1 MKIGISLSGGG
12 ARGIAHLG
20 ILQALGEIGVKIDK
34 IVGVSSGSI
43 VGAFFA
49 SGYTPK
55 EILDFIKKSKF
66 LWSMRPTFW
75 KPGLLDMKGLEK
87 LFLKYLP
94 DDNFEKL
101 NIPLIISTTNLNT
114 GEETQFSE
122 GNLIQPILASC
133 AMPFIF
139 SPIEYQ
145 NKTFIDGGISNNMPT
160 KPLEDCDIII
170 GSYSNPYNP
179 EDSLKS
185 SKSVLERSILLL
197 VKKSVQAELDNCDIL
212 LSPLALSKFSA
223 LQFKKADEFYKIGY
237 EDTIQKAKEIENTLS
252 QKTLTN

>member
-20 ILQALGEIGVKIDK
+20 ILQALQEIGVKIDK
-34 IVGVSSGSI
+34 IIGVSSGSI
-43 VGAFFA
+43 VGVFYSA
-49 SGYTPK
+49 GYKPK
-55 EILDFIKKSKF
+55 ETLDFIKKSKF

-94 DDNFEKL
+94 NNSFTNL
-101 NIPLIISTTNLNT
+101 HIPLIISATNLNT
-114 GEETQFSE
+114 GEEVHFSE
-122 GNLIQPILASC
+122 GELIQPIMASC

-139 SPIEYQ
+139 SPIQYQ
-145 NKTFIDGGISNNMPT
+145 DRLLIDGGISNNMPT
-160 KPLEDCDIII
+160 QPLEDCDLII
-170 GSYSNPYNP
+170 GAYSNPYNP

-197 VKKSVQAELDNCDIL
+197 VKKSVQAELDSCDIL
-212 LSPLALSKFSA
+212 LSPMGLSKFSA
-223 LQFKKADEFYKIGY
+223 LQFKKADELYKIGY
-237 EDTIQKAKEIENTLS
+237 EDTIQKAKEIEQVLKEAS
-252 QKTLTN
+252 I